1 MPFQQLYK
9 NIFNKEESDA
19 GGTAM
24 LHQLV
29 KEYPYFSLAH
39 FFILKNTAIKDAS
52 YNSIAAKTALHFNN
66 PFLLQEQLHKSE
78 VPILKETINETFL
91 VTENTANIETDVVPV
106 IQAEVV
112 ETIETISVQD
122 TPTPEATKEVGLKSE
137 TFFEEK
143 EQANVKETINET
155 FLVTENTA
163 NIETDVIPVVSAEVV
178 ETVETIPVQETSTTE
193 PAKNADLNSEA
204 LFEEKAPAGVI
215 AEPVL
220 FQPLFASD
228 YFASQGI
235 KLSQEA
241 MPSDKLGK
249 QLKSFTDWLK
259 TMKKVHASKLPDSIE
274 AMNVS
279 MQTLAEKS
287 NKEEEVI
294 TETMAEVYL
303 QQGKRHK
310 AKEIYEKLSL
320 LNPSKI
326 AYFAAKLDQIQ

>member
-9 NIFNKEESDA
+9 TIFNKDESDA

-52 YNSIAAKTALHFNN
+52 YNNIAAKTALHFNN

-78 VPILKETINETFL
+78 VPILKETINEAFL
-91 VTENTANIETDVVPV
+91 VTENAASIETDVVPV
-106 IQAEVV
+106 VPAEVV
-112 ETIETISVQD
+112 KT
-122 TPTPEATKEVGLKSE
+122 
-137 TFFEEK
+137 
-143 EQANVKETINET
+143 VK
-155 FLVTENTA
+155 
-163 NIETDVIPVVSAEVV
+163 
-178 ETVETIPVQETSTTE
+178 TIPVQETSTPE
-193 PAKNADLNSEA
+193 PAKDADLNSEA
-204 LFEEKAPAGVI
+204 LFEEKEPTDVK

-220 FQPLFASD
+220 FEPLFASD

-241 MPSDKLGK
+241 MPTDKLGK

-259 TMKKVHASKLPDSIE
+259 TMKKVHDSKLPDSNDAID
-274 AMNVS
+274 VS
-279 MQTLAEKS
+279 VQTLAEKS